1 MENLNIHFEFANFS
15 LSVQSS
21 ETVNKISV
29 GYLLAN
35 IPMLAATITI
45 NLWVIKVIKGKEKS
59 RINKLIIWDCFANIL
74 TMAIMLAIH
83 SPLLPL
89 SSTVPCA
96 ILVFVV
102 YTMSWNRVTKSLNI
116 VICALPRG
124 LGCILYIVHM
134 YIPRPRDR
142 DP

>member
-1 MENLNIHFEFANFS
+1 MENLNIHFELANFS

-59 RINKLIIWDCFANIL
+59 RINKLIIWDCYVNMA
-74 TMAIMLAIH
+74 TMALLTH
-83 SPLLPL
+83 S
-89 SSTVPCA
+89 
-96 ILVFVV
+96 
-102 YTMSWNRVTKSLNI
+102 
-116 VICALPRG
+116 
-124 LGCILYIVHM
+124 
-134 YIPRPRDR
+134 
-142 DP
+142 

>member
-45 NLWVIKVIKGKEKS
+45 NLWVIKVIRGKEKN
-59 RINKLIIWDCFANIL
+59 RINRLIVWDC
-74 TMAIMLAIH
+74 
-83 SPLLPL
+83 
-89 SSTVPCA
+89 STG
-96 ILVFVV
+96 V
-102 YTMSWNRVTKSLNI
+102 YTL
-116 VICALPRG
+116 CF
-124 LGCILYIVHM
+124 
-134 YIPRPRDR
+134 
-142 DP
+142 